1 MERKG
6 SDLEQRLIDFA
17 VSVLKLS
24 EMLPRTYAGNYYA
37 GQMIRSGSS
46 SALQY
51 GEARAAESRKDFIH
65 KMKGSLKELR
75 ETYINLRVVQK
86 MEWLDSE
93 ITDPV
98 IYENN
103 ELISIFVKSINT
115 AQSNN
120 KTNELNN

>member
-6 SDLEQRLIDFA
+6 DDLEQRLIEFA
-17 VSVLKLS
+17 VAVLKLS
-24 EMLPRTYAGNYYA
+24 EQLPKNYAGNYYA

-51 GEARAAESRKDFIH
+51 GEARAAESRKDFVH
-65 KMKGSLKELR
+65 KMKGCLKELR

-86 MEWLDSE
+86 VGWLNPE
-93 ITDPV
+93 INDPV
-98 IYENN
+98 LYENN

-120 KTNELNN
+120 KLVN